1 MSVLKINGIYVVKN
15 GQVQLI
21 EPPQGGFGEQ
31 SFVYSKWKSNSYG
44 RAKNSVNIIKFEF
57 C

>member
-1 MSVLKINGIYVVKN
+1 MTYYVSVLKINGIYVVKN

-44 RAKNSVNIIKFEF
+44 ERKIRLI
-57 C
+57 

>member
-1 MSVLKINGIYVVKN
+1 MKINGIYVVKN